1 MAEVNVQTDQ
11 RNSEE
16 VPNAIEVAEETHM
29 AEVNVQTDQRNS
41 EEASLNPSFSS
52 KVINE

>member
-1 MAEVNVQTDQ
+1 MEAEKKD
-11 RNSEE
+11 EE
-16 VPNAIEVAEETHM
+16 EGKNEPNAIEVAEETHM